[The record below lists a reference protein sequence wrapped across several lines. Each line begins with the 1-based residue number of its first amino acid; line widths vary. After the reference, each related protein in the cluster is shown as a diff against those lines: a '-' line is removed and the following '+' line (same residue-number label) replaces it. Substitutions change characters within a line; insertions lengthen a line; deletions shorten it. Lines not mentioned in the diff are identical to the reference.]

1 MSGTLYPE
9 WAVGFAKPF
18 AERIGCR
25 FEGDTIVEVTGES
38 DDAVILRGM
47 LVGGKLI
54 ELGCGFNPKA
64 PRHTI
69 YPAGS
74 NAPGALHFGIDLAKP
89 SDYILRTMPQW
100 EEPPVHMD
108 LVCLDSTVTVDGV
121 ALIEAGFLSAL
132 RDAAV
137 IAAAA
142 TYGNPIELLETAV

>member
-38 DDAVILRGM
+38 QDAAVLREM
-47 LVGGKLI
+47 LVKGKLI

-89 SDYILRTMPQW
+89 SDYILRTMPQ
-100 EEPPVHMD
+100 
-108 LVCLDSTVTVDGV
+108 
-121 ALIEAGFLSAL
+121 
-132 RDAAV
+132 
-137 IAAAA
+137 
-142 TYGNPIELLETAV
+142 